1 MFARGIGLVAG
12 VMADAVF
19 GDPRRGHPVALFGSG
34 AAALER
40 RTYADDRGAGV
51 LPHRRAAGGAGAGA
65 PRWNASR

>member
-51 LPHRRAAGGAGAGA
+51 LHTAALLVAAGAGGAAVE
-65 PRWNASR
+65 R